1 MLLSLILGRLFII
14 PADYAPA
21 VLTDVVAW
29 DDVVPTTSE
38 WCEAIGYIIIDDG
51 LLREDLLAGSTP
63 WGLLPLLLGSNSTR
77 EDVEGMLPIPMELPV
92 GFSNSG

>member
-1 MLLSLILGRLFII
+1 VAFCRFITFSMSLMLLSFIFGRLFIM

-38 WCEAIGYIIIDDG
+38 WCEAIG
-51 LLREDLLAGSTP
+51 
-63 WGLLPLLLGSNSTR
+63 
-77 EDVEGMLPIPMELPV
+77 
-92 GFSNSG
+92 

>member
-1 MLLSLILGRLFII
+1 LCCCLCSYYAVAFCRFITFSMSLMLLSLILGRLFIM

-38 WCEAIGYIIIDDG
+38 WCEAIG
-51 LLREDLLAGSTP
+51 
-63 WGLLPLLLGSNSTR
+63 
-77 EDVEGMLPIPMELPV
+77 
-92 GFSNSG
+92 

>member
-1 MLLSLILGRLFII
+1 VAFWRLITFSMSLMLLSLILGRLFIM

-38 WCEAIGYIIIDDG
+38 WCEAIG
-51 LLREDLLAGSTP
+51 
-63 WGLLPLLLGSNSTR
+63 
-77 EDVEGMLPIPMELPV
+77 
-92 GFSNSG
+92 

>member
-1 MLLSLILGRLFII
+1 VAFCRFITFSMSLMLLSLILGRLFIM

-38 WCEAIGYIIIDDG
+38 WCEAIG
-51 LLREDLLAGSTP
+51 
-63 WGLLPLLLGSNSTR
+63 
-77 EDVEGMLPIPMELPV
+77 
-92 GFSNSG
+92 